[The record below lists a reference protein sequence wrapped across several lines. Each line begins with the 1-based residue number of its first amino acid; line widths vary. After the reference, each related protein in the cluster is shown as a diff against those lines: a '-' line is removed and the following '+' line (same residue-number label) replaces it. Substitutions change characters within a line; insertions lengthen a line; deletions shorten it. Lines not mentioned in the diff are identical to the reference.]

1 MNSENYSLQSSL
13 EKGCQSLNES
23 FTQCVRD
30 LEDKVRSTPL
40 VAVSLAAG
48 LGYVLR
54 FFPITLIIGIVT
66 KLFFL
71 SLKPLILI
79 FGALKLYEF
88 IQKQGGENRSSRETR
103 GIGSP
108 FWTLPRVR
116 PKLETRSAPP
126 NRGDHRICVSLR
138 LATRRCGCESAFN

>member
-1 MNSENYSLQSSL
+1 MNTENYSLQSSL
-13 EKGCQSLNES
+13 EKGCESLNES

-30 LEDKVRSTPL
+30 LEDKVRATPL
-40 VAVSLAAG
+40 VAVFLAVG

-54 FFPITLIIGIVT
+54 FFPIALIFGIVT

-88 IQKQGGENRSSRETR
+88 IQKQGGEIRSSRELER
-103 GIGSP
+103 DREPLLDSP
-108 FWTLPRVR
+108 SGPS
-116 PKLETRSAPP
+116 E
-126 NRGDHRICVSLR
+126 G
-138 LATRRCGCESAFN
+138 

>member
-1 MNSENYSLQSSL
+1 MNSENYSLQSTL
-13 EKGCQSLNES
+13 EKGCESLNES

-40 VAVSLAAG
+40 VAVSLAVVV
-48 LGYVLR
+48 GYVLR
-54 FFPITLIIGIVT
+54 FFPIALIIGIVT

-88 IQKQGGENRSSRETR
+88 VQKQGREIRPSGEIERDREPLLD
-103 GIGSP
+103 SP
-108 FWTLPRVR
+108 SGPS
-116 PKLETRSAPP
+116 EA
-126 NRGDHRICVSLR
+126 
-138 LATRRCGCESAFN
+138 

>member
-1 MNSENYSLQSSL
+1 MNSENYSLQSTL
-13 EKGCQSLNES
+13 EKGCESLNES

-40 VAVSLAAG
+40 VAVSLAVVV
-48 LGYVLR
+48 GYVLR
-54 FFPITLIIGIVT
+54 FFPIALIIGIVT

-88 IQKQGGENRSSRETR
+88 IQKQGGEIRSSREIER
-103 GIGSP
+103 DREPLLDSP
-108 FWTLPRVR
+108 SGPS
-116 PKLETRSAPP
+116 EA
-126 NRGDHRICVSLR
+126 
-138 LATRRCGCESAFN
+138 

>member
-23 FTQCVRD
+23 FTQYVRD
-30 LEDKVRSTPL
+30 LEEKVRSTPL
-40 VAVSLAAG
+40 LAVSLAAG

-54 FFPITLIIGIVT
+54 FFPIALIIGILIR
-66 KLFFL
+66 LFFF

-88 IQKQGGENRSSRETR
+88 VQKQGGEVRSSREVER
-103 GIGSP
+103 EREPLLDSP
-108 FWTLPRVR
+108 SGPS
-116 PKLETRSAPP
+116 EA
-126 NRGDHRICVSLR
+126 
-138 LATRRCGCESAFN
+138 

>member
-30 LEDKVRSTPL
+30 LEEKVRSTPL
-40 VAVSLAAG
+40 LAVSLAAG

-54 FFPITLIIGIVT
+54 FFPIALIIGIVVR
-66 KLFFL
+66 LFFF

-88 IQKQGGENRSSRETR
+88 VQKQGGEVRSSREVER
-103 GIGSP
+103 EREPLLDSP
-108 FWTLPRVR
+108 
-116 PKLETRSAPP
+116 SGPP
-126 NRGDHRICVSLR
+126 E
-138 LATRRCGCESAFN
+138 A

>member
-23 FTQCVRD
+23 FNQSVRD

-40 VAVSLAAG
+40 IAVSLAVG

-54 FFPITLIIGIVT
+54 FFPIALIIGIVT
-66 KLFFL
+66 KLFFF

-88 IQKQGGENRSSRETR
+88 IQKQGGDMRSSREMERDR
-103 GIGSP
+103 GPLLDSP
-108 FWTLPRVR
+108 
-116 PKLETRSAPP
+116 SGPP
-126 NRGDHRICVSLR
+126 
-138 LATRRCGCESAFN
+138 EP